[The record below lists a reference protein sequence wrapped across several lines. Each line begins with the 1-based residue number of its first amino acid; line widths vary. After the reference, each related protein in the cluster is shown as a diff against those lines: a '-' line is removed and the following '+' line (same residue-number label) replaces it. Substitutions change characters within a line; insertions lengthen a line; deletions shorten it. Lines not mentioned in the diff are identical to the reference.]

1 MTVVTVLNTIGFL
14 FEVFRYVLI
23 FYFILSFFPQAGQVP
38 ITRYIAMITEPYL
51 AIFRRFIPPIG
62 ILDLSAL
69 VGYISTYLVQ
79 SGVNSIVVWIYELL
93 GKVS

>member
-1 MTVVTVLNTIGFL
+1 MTVVTISNAIVWI
-14 FEVFRYVLI
+14 FEIYRYALI

-38 ITRYIAMITEPYL
+38 LTRYLAMVTEPYL

-69 VGYISTYLVQ
+69 VGYIATYFVQ
-79 SGVNSIVVWIYELL
+79 SGVISVVVWIYELI